1 MMSARLSNSTRM
13 IRITATLLLI
23 LLLVAI
29 TGCSVTY
36 ERTTKIDCP
45 VGTLD
50 LKVEDSDF

>member
-1 MMSARLSNSTRM
+1 
-13 IRITATLLLI
+13 
-23 LLLVAI
+23 
-29 TGCSVTY
+29 VTY